1 VSFRV
6 ATYNVHRCRGLDGRV
21 RPDRIARVLEE
32 VGADLFALQEVRGG
46 GRGRGAVDQ
55 AAFLADALGMQAFFA
70 PTRTMGGHPYGNA
83 ILSRFPAEPMAHH
96 DLSVA
101 GLEPR
106 GCQHVDVRFGPT
118 LVHVFNVHLGTG
130 YRERRQQGVRLVS
143 EAVLLSGRFA
153 GHRLVLG
160 DFNEW
165 APGLTTR
172 LLRGHLRSVD
182 VRTHLQRRRTY
193 PGLLPLLHLDHI
205 YHDDG
210 LELLALNL
218 HRTRLALLASDH
230 LPLVAGFREAA
241 AKEDA
246 RGATTP

>member
-1 VSFRV
+1 MPLRV

-32 VGADLFALQEVRGG
+32 VAADVVALQEVRGRAG
-46 GRGRGAVDQ
+46 DRPFVDQ
-55 AAFLADALGMQAFFA
+55 SLFLAEALGLELFFA
-70 PTRTMGGHPYGNA
+70 PTRTLGGHPYGNA
-83 ILSRFPAEPMAHH
+83 LLTRLPAAHMAHH

-106 GCQHVDVRFGPT
+106 GCQHVDVTWERTP
-118 LVHVFNVHLGTG
+118 VHVFNVNLGTS
-130 YRERRQQGVRLVS
+130 YRERRQQGLRLVS
-143 EAVLLSGRFA
+143 DAILLSGRFA
-153 GHRLVLG
+153 GPRLVLG

-182 VRTHLQRRRTY
+182 VARHLKRRRTY
-193 PGLLPLLHLDHI
+193 PGVLPFLHLDHI
-205 YHDDG
+205 YHDEA
-210 LELLALNL
+210 LELTSLRL

-230 LPLVAGFREAA
+230 LPLVAEFEQA
-241 AKEDA
+241 AKA
-246 RGATTP
+246 R